1 MQIFCYLTPAKLIAV
16 VDPSLQFDV
25 RHGSALTWVTD
36 LRSQLR
42 DKTPR
47 CHTCFPRDGPFS
59 TFPTDSDPRGKASW
73 GTPVSPWVVV
83 LAWTLLAAAVR
94 REELFKI
101 LLYSSTSN
109 VPFFSRKSFPPLLL
123 AGAQALGRGADAIGM
138 EVLEAGVVC
147 VPVSPVCKPGKCTEA

>member
-1 MQIFCYLTPAKLIAV
+1 MQIFCYLTPTKLIVV
-16 VDPSLQFDV
+16 VDRSLQFDD

-47 CHTCFPRDGPFS
+47 SHTCFPRDGLFS
-59 TFPTDSDPRGKASW
+59 TFPTDSYPRGKASW

-83 LAWTLLAAAVR
+83 LAWTPPAAARPAAVR
-94 REELFKI
+94 REELFNI

-109 VPFFSRKSFPPLLL
+109 VPFFSRKSCPPLLL
-123 AGAQALGRGADAIGM
+123 AGARALEGG
-138 EVLEAGVVC
+138 
-147 VPVSPVCKPGKCTEA
+147 